1 MTGFAGKIGAQTEYL
16 LKRFRNQSMNL
27 IDPPIIVLVYHRV
40 TTLQSDP
47 EMLAVTPENFRKQ
60 MQHLKDTVPI
70 IRFEE
75 DWQAAVKP
83 AVAVTFDDGY
93 ADNFLEALPILEEVG
108 VPATFFVSTGT
119 IGTRQEFWWH
129 ELEHIILE
137 GSNLP
142 GDFTLID
149 DPTGRKWP
157 TASDSERLE
166 FYHEMVRLLN
176 QAETGRRDIWL
187 AQIRLWAGSAAG
199 TADTHRAM
207 TVDEMQLLAASSLV
221 TIGAHTVNHAHLSSL
236 TPPAQKEEIVASKR
250 QLESWLDREITVFS
264 YPFGQRCDYSK
275 ESVALCREAGFTK
288 AAANFPGQ
296 AHRWTDSFQI
306 PRQLVR
312 DWPVD
317 IFAQK
322 LKRFWRS

>member
-1 MTGFAGKIGAQTEYL
+1 MEYL

-27 IDPPIIVLVYHRV
+27 IDPPIVVLVYHRV
-40 TTLQSDP
+40 TSLQSDP
-47 EMLAVTPENFRKQ
+47 QMLAVTPGNFRKQ

-70 IRFEE
+70 LRFEE
-75 DWQAAVKP
+75 DWQAAAKP
-83 AVAVTFDDGY
+83 AVVVTFDDGY

-119 IGTRQEFWWH
+119 IGTRREFWWH

-142 GDFTLID
+142 GDFTLGD
-149 DPTGRKWP
+149 DSTGRRWP

-176 QAETGRRDIWL
+176 EAETGRRNTWL
-187 AQIRLWAGSAAG
+187 AQVRLWAGKEAGIADVHRVLTVEELQQLSASRWA
-199 TADTHRAM
+199 
-207 TVDEMQLLAASSLV
+207 
-221 TIGAHTVNHAHLSSL
+221 TIGAHTVSHARLSSQAA
-236 TPPAQKEEIVASKR
+236 PAQWEEIEGSKR
-250 QLESWLDREITVFS
+250 QLESWLGREVTVFS
-264 YPFGQRCDYSK
+264 YPFGNRCDYT
-275 ESVALCREAGFTK
+275 EETVAICRQAGFSK
-288 AAANFPGQ
+288 AAGGDCGQ